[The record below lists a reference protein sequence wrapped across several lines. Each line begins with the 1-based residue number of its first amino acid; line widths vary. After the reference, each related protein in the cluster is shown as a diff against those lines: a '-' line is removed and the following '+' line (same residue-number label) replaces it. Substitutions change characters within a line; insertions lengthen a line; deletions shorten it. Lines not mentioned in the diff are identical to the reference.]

1 MFYLSP
7 EGDRYQLA
15 RAFSYGEFQYGAK
28 AATHPKF
35 MSLGFTQVIVEQ
47 RPDDKFYFVSGPDDA
62 GKYSSNPRDLD
73 QLKQRFCG
81 EQVNSAQRRLKDTD
95 YLYARAAEQTAKRDV
110 VSGMGAVAVPAAV
123 VTNRDEIRAVCKS
136 NCALI
141 MATTSVE
148 ELEKL
153 IKAPAQVVEDPE
165 AEEPVFITNPEPHL
179 EPLPTI
185 DVSEYLT
192 AELI

>member
-81 EQVNSAQRRLKDTD
+81 EQVNTAQSRLKNTD
-95 YLYARAAEQTAKRDV
+95 YLYARAAEQTTKR
-110 VSGMGAVAVPAAV
+110 SGEDPVLVPAAV

-153 IKAPAQVVEDPE
+153 IKAPAKVAEDPM
-165 AEEPVFITNPEPHL
+165 AEEPVIITNPEPHL

-185 DVSEYLT
+185 ELSEYLT

>member
-1 MFYLSP
+1 
-7 EGDRYQLA
+7 
-15 RAFSYGEFQYGAK
+15 
-28 AATHPKF
+28 

-47 RPDDKFYFVSGPDDA
+47 RPDNKFYVVSGPDDA
-62 GKYSSNPRDLD
+62 GKYSSTPRDLD
-73 QLKQRFCG
+73 QLKQNFCG
-81 EQVNSAQRRLKDTD
+81 EQVKRAQQQLKDTD
-95 YLYARAAEQTAKRDV
+95 YLYARAAEQTVKRDV
-110 VSGMGAVAVPAAV
+110 VTGMGAVAVPAAV

-153 IKAPAQVVEDPE
+153 IKAPAEVREDPM
-165 AEEPVFITNPEPHL
+165 AEEIVMIPNPEPHL

-185 DVSEYLT
+185 ELSEYLT
-192 AELI
+192 PELI

>member
-7 EGDRYQLA
+7 EGDRYRLA

-47 RPDDKFYFVSGPDDA
+47 RPDDRFYVVSGPDAA
-62 GKYSSNPRDLD
+62 GKYSSTPRDLD

-81 EQVNSAQRRLKDTD
+81 EQVNTAQSRLKNTD
-95 YLYARAAEQTAKRDV
+95 YLYARAAEQTTKR
-110 VSGMGAVAVPAAV
+110 SGEDPVLVPAAV

-153 IKAPAQVVEDPE
+153 IKAPAKVAEDPM
-165 AEEPVFITNPEPHL
+165 AEEPVIITNPEPHL

-185 DVSEYLT
+185 ELSEYLT